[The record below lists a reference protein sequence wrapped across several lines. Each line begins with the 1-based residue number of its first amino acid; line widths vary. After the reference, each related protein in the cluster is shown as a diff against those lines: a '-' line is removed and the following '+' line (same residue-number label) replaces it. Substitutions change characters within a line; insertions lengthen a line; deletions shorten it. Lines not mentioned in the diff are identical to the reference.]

1 MQGLKVYRDNGRQ
14 LSLQGRKS
22 FESFEPKQRK
32 RQRSNHNSSFLPE
45 LVDTLNEQEQQ
56 TTCPSSSIQ
65 NINNLNPHP
74 FHNNQTHQN
83 PQNNDT
89 EDVWAAYAELQSAY
103 AALQASEL
111 SASTHLQN
119 SSQLLTTKEKA
130 YSKLKDKYTK
140 TTHDHTT
147 TKTNLTNLLNDT
159 KATVQTRDETISKV
173 TKKYKKLKGIYED
186 CKIKSI
192 TLQNNANTV
201 LSNFDDQML
210 NNMNTIGV
218 LQEQLSQQH
227 TQDATTIQKIQTL
240 EKHIQDI
247 NESKQ
252 SVIDAYKLQ
261 LKTLK
266 SEKGMLETSMYSNQQ
281 QISNLQEKNQQ
292 LLISLKEKK
301 KENVNFQEKIEK
313 KNNQYF
319 KINEDFNR
327 LKKELLKAKH
337 KYMESNRDLILMQT
351 QTHTNH
357 TRETNLMKELTSLRE
372 TLATIEQKNGKQKN
386 SFFFFKF
393 QVLNCNW
400 HNFIF

>member
-1 MQGLKVYRDNGRQ
+1 MKEGERGGENLVLRCNLLKIKVLRKRAFGCNCSVVCSKKSFVKTPTPTFTQRFPGKMQGLKVYRDNGRQ

-45 LVDTLNEQEQQ
+45 LVDTISEQEQQ

-140 TTHDHTT
+140 ITHDHTT

-281 QISNLQEKNQQ
+281 KKFRLARKKSTTVDLFER
-292 LLISLKEKK
+292 KK
-301 KENVNFQEKIEK
+301 KRKCKFPRKNRKERKSIFQNQRRFQSFK
-313 KNNQYF
+313 K
-319 KINEDFNR
+319 R
-327 LKKELLKAKH
+327 VV
-337 KYMESNRDLILMQT
+337 ES
-351 QTHTNH
+351 
-357 TRETNLMKELTSLRE
+357 
-372 TLATIEQKNGKQKN
+372 
-386 SFFFFKF
+386 
-393 QVLNCNW
+393 
-400 HNFIF
+400 